1 MLFVAGFSLTIG
13 TAGSSLDKEARAV
26 LLTTDAVS
34 VWNAG
39 VGVVVGVLLEAGL
52 RTRVLRI

>member
-1 MLFVAGFSLTIG
+1 MKIILPIAAAL
-13 TAGSSLDKEARAV
+13 
-26 LLTTDAVS
+26 LLTTAAVS

-52 RTRVLRI
+52 RSRVLRI